1 MNEPRRALPQIERI
15 LLVVGDR
22 DAGKSTTLRSM
33 FVDPRFGTKGIV
45 PATSQRRIRLVTLSR
60 ERCLFM
66 RLTSPHETQQNIE
79 HFFNRLDTAR
89 RRAGRLGFRRFNMAC
104 AMQPQ
109 AANAMPDILAV
120 CQAMRRQVDPERIR
134 IVVIDP
140 RQDGLP
146 GPQLSRLAIDGIRGS
161 GVEVAWIDGS
171 HSLGRHPNGLLLADF
186 FDFT

>member
-1 MNEPRRALPQIERI
+1 VNEPRRALPQIERI

-33 FVDPRFGTKGIV
+33 FIDPRFGTKGIV

-89 RRAGRLGFRRFNMAC
+89 R
-104 AMQPQ
+104 
-109 AANAMPDILAV
+109 
-120 CQAMRRQVDPERIR
+120 
-134 IVVIDP
+134 
-140 RQDGLP
+140 
-146 GPQLSRLAIDGIRGS
+146 
-161 GVEVAWIDGS
+161 
-171 HSLGRHPNGLLLADF
+171 
-186 FDFT
+186 

>member
-1 MNEPRRALPQIERI
+1 
-15 LLVVGDR
+15 
-22 DAGKSTTLRSM
+22 
-33 FVDPRFGTKGIV
+33 
-45 PATSQRRIRLVTLSR
+45 
-60 ERCLFM
+60 
-66 RLTSPHETQQNIE
+66 
-79 HFFNRLDTAR
+79 
-89 RRAGRLGFRRFNMAC
+89 MAC

-134 IVVIDP
+134 MVVIDP

-146 GPQLSRLAIDGIRGS
+146 GPQLSRLAIDGIRRS
-161 GVEVAWIDGS
+161 GVEVVWLDGN